1 MIVSIIENIVSA
13 LSGSPAPTFFSGRT
27 DYQNLHLD
35 DASMPVV
42 MMQEPSR
49 RESIKQSGAVFPT
62 YKIYM
67 VFGDQTSID
76 DLQPDL
82 DIIIREQE
90 ATRREFL
97 LRLSQHDDVI
107 ELTGISG
114 DPFYNSTKWDTP
126 ISGWTLEAN
135 VEIRDASS
143 ICFEQTVETI
153 LCEAIE
159 NATAQEIADC
169 LSPAKEAALEEIIC
183 PISTSPVSII
193 DQDENEI
200 DTVDCGGEYQVT
212 VLSILNGGTPSTV
225 YSSTILAPPL

>member
-35 DASMPVV
+35 NAQMPVV
-42 MMQEPSR
+42 MMSEPSR

-97 LRLSQHDDVI
+97 LRLSQHEDVI

-126 ISGWTLEAN
+126 ISGWTLEAS

-143 ICFEQTVETI
+143 ICFEQTVETL

-159 NATAQEIADC
+159 AATAQQIADC
-169 LSPAKEAALEEIIC
+169 LSPAKEAALEDIIC
-183 PISTSPVSII
+183 PISTDPVEII
-193 DQDENEI
+193 DQDSNVITE
-200 DTVDCGGEYQVT
+200 VDCGGQYQVYVLDEIYDGT
-212 VLSILNGGTPSTV
+212 PLSIPVNEIVDNPF
-225 YSSTILAPPL
+225 